1 MGLFGNKKKLKKA
14 ETKNKIYKE
23 LRQKDR
29 ATIKKLASDGT
40 RHGSS
45 ESAKVLRSMRK
56 GK

>member
-1 MGLFGNKKKLKKA
+1 MGLFGKKKLAKA

-23 LRQKDR
+23 LRKKDR
-29 ATIKKLASDGT
+29 DTIKKLASDGT

>member
-1 MGLFGNKKKLKKA
+1 MFFSNKKKLEKV
-14 ETKNKIYKE
+14 ETENKIYKE
-23 LRQKDR
+23 LRKKDR

-40 RHGSS
+40 RHGSP